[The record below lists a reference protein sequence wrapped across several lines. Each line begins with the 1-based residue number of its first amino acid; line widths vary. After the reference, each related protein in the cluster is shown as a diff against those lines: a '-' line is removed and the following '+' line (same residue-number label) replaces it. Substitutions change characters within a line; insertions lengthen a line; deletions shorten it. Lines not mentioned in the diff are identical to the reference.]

1 MPPNFP
7 GPPDSKIKMTPAPT
21 LENLATPQE
30 TPCHGGSGKPAKR
43 KPVRRDAERRRQQ
56 NIQAQRKYRT
66 WLRHPLHSP
75 SYPKFSTADPL
86 RLGEKRK
93 ARLDDLETLAASLSE
108 SVGVSMLYRS
118 GPSSSPIAPFNV
130 AGDAQLGFYR
140 NDEQGLNGAAANGSP
155 ADALDVYPSTSISPD
170 AALDGCTWDLNASID
185 PSNIHYNGGP
195 SPSPP
200 NWPGFVDCGCLC
212 PHVQVTSSRPRAYL
226 ELDADTVSHSSR
238 SVDLY
243 AHTLRVERI
252 CIVEAMASLCLHI
265 GITKDM
271 MCVDKAASPFFR
283 PTGEITNGTRADA
296 VVKTVQTIFKS
307 LKPDMRPIREQIIYQ
322 HAAFIDVLPFPTL
335 RRNVINSGEAINL
348 TEFYHDLIDGL
359 VCWGGTADQRST
371 ADSATGDASTG
382 TPWESR
388 SWEARTWFLRKYFTL
403 LGGDEGELVRQSEW
417 WRNVR
422 GDDTDLWLEV

>member
-1 MPPNFP
+1 MPPNFARP
-7 GPPDSKIKMTPAPT
+7 LDSRIKMTPGPT
-21 LENLATPQE
+21 LDSLPTPQE
-30 TPCHGGSGKPAKR
+30 TPCHDGNSKSAKR
-43 KPVRRDAERRRQQ
+43 KPVRRDAEKRRQQ
-56 NIQAQRKYRT
+56 NIQAQRKYR
-66 WLRHPLHSP
+66 
-75 SYPKFSTADPL
+75 
-86 RLGEKRK
+86 EKRK

-108 SVGVSMLYRS
+108 SAGVAMLCRS
-118 GPSSSPIAPFNV
+118 GPSPSPIAPFNV

-140 NDEQGLNGAAANGSP
+140 NDEQGLNGAAIGSP
-155 ADALDVYPSTSISPD
+155 TDALDVYPSTSLSPD
-170 AALDGCTWDLNASID
+170 AAMDGYTWDLNASID
-185 PSNIHYNGGP
+185 PSNIHCNGGP
-195 SPSPP
+195 SPSPQ

-226 ELDADTVSHSSR
+226 ELDADTASHSSH
-238 SVDLY
+238 SVDLD
-243 AHTLRVERI
+243 AHSLRVERI

-265 GITKDM
+265 GMTKDM
-271 MCVDKAASPFFR
+271 LCVDKATSPFFR
-283 PTGEITNGTRADA
+283 PTGEITNGTKADA

-307 LKPDMRPIREQIIYQ
+307 LKPDMRPIREQITCQ

-335 RRNVINSGEAINL
+335 RRNVINSGEAIDL
-348 TEFYHDLIDGL
+348 TELYHDLIDGL
-359 VCWGGTADQRST
+359 VCWGGTADQRSA

-388 SWEARTWFLRKYFTL
+388 SWEARKWFLRKYFTL